1 MMKLLL
7 IFLASLCA
15 GHAGKRDCSEELFAF
30 PVSSNDSFVKP
41 LPLEKQPLTAATV
54 CMRYFSSLTRAQ
66 TLFSLA
72 TPAHSNAFLLYKP
85 SVGVYRLH
93 INGESL
99 EVSGL
104 PDETNKWNSVCWT
117 WKSKGGLNTVWVNG
131 KRSGRKILGANA
143 SITGDPIIILGQ
155 DQDNYGGGFD
165 KAESFVG
172 DITDVQMWNSA
183 ISPCEISLYI
193 NGCNV
198 PPGNVLNWKHLF
210 SLIAGSV
217 YKEQSD
223 FVKRG
228 WC

>member
-15 GHAGKRDCSEELFAF
+15 GHAGKPECLEKHFVF
-30 PVSSNDSFVKP
+30 PVSSNDSFVKS

-72 TPAHSNAFLLYKP
+72 TPAHSDAFLLYKP

-104 PDETNKWNSVCWT
+104 PDKTDEWNSVCWT
-117 WKSKGGLNTVWVNG
+117 WKSNNGLNTVWVNG
-131 KRSGRKILGANA
+131 ERSGRKILGAKA

-155 DQDNYGGGFD
+155 DQDSYGGGFD
-165 KAESFVG
+165 KAQSFVG
-172 DITDVQMWNSA
+172 DMIDVQMWNSA
-183 ISPCEISLYI
+183 ISPCEISLYMD
-193 NGCNV
+193 GCTFT
-198 PPGNVLNWKHLF
+198 PGNLLNWKHLF
-210 SLIAGSV
+210 SLTGSV
-217 YKEQSD
+217 YMKQSD